1 MALASNS
8 SLLLVLALGGLGA
21 CQSATP
27 SVSTPTAHAAE
38 TIAEAEA
45 PAISIVNPVLPGDFP
60 DPSITKVG
68 DTYWATATSSNWGPA
83 FPLLQSTNLTDWQLV
98 GHVFPGEL
106 PTWADYYFWAP
117 EISQEGNKTYIYYTA
132 HQKGGNLAVGI
143 ASADRPEGPYTDHG
157 PLVGQPNGSIDGFPM
172 RDENG
177 QLYLI
182 WKEDGNSVQRPTPIW
197 AQRLNEEH
205 TALLGEKKE
214 LFRNTAPWEGN
225 LVEGVCM
232 IKRNEYFYAFYAGN
246 GCCGHN
252 CTYGIG
258 VARAKNLL
266 GPWEKYDKN
275 PVLTKNE
282 KWACPGHGTVFNRGK
297 RWYMLHH
304 AYDTGSFEFVGR
316 QGVISEFAWTASDW
330 PEFRSDGSVPPQAA
344 PALTARD
351 LRDEFDQPTLLP
363 TWQWPVEER
372 PTAVVRGGKLF
383 LTARPQHSGAVL
395 GQQTSTADY
404 TATTT
409 VLNPG
414 KLVAGT
420 LAGLAAHGDPENTL
434 ALTAG
439 NGKLQLWQLQKGK
452 SKTLSETKLPTS
464 AYAALTLRLQTQKGN
479 SFRFSWS
486 ADSGRSW
493 QNMPG
498 ISSPIDGTYL
508 PPWDR
513 GVRVGVLAKGPSS
526 AVVVFEN
533 FSLENQVITAQ
544 AAETRPG
551 GK

>member
-1 MALASNS
+1 MVFPLKNP
-8 SLLLVLALGGLGA
+8 LVLSLGLMLGA
-21 CQSATP
+21 CQSATT
-27 SVSTPTAHAAE
+27 SVSTPTATTAE
-38 TIAEAEA
+38 TVAEADV
-45 PAISIVNPVLPGDFP
+45 PALNIVNPVLAGDFP

-83 FPLLQSTNLTDWQLV
+83 FPLLQSTNLIDWKLV
-98 GHVFPGEL
+98 GHVFPKEL
-106 PTWADYYFWAP
+106 PAWADYYFWAP

-132 HQKGGNLAVGI
+132 HKKGGNLAVGI

-157 PLVGQPNGSIDGFPM
+157 PMVAQPDGSIDGFPM

-182 WKEDGNSVQRPTPIW
+182 WKEDGNSIQQPTPIW

-205 TALLGEKKE
+205 TALVGEKKE

-246 GCCGHN
+246 GCCGHT

-258 VARAKNLL
+258 VARSKSLL

-275 PVLTKNE
+275 PILTKNE

-304 AYDTGSFEFVGR
+304 AYDTNSFEFVGR
-316 QGVISEFAWTASDW
+316 QGVISEFTWTASDW
-330 PEFRSDGSVPPQAA
+330 PDFKNSNSIPTRSA
-344 PALTARD
+344 PVAPRAFN
-351 LRDEFDQPTLLP
+351 DEFDQPTLLP
-363 TWQWPVEER
+363 SWQWPIEER
-372 PTAVVRGGKLF
+372 PTVALQGGKL
-383 LTARPQHSGAVL
+383 LLRARPQHSGAVL
-395 GQQTSTADY
+395 GQHTLTAEY

-409 VLNPG
+409 LLSPA
-414 KLVAGT
+414 KLPAGTVAGI
-420 LAGLAAHGDPENTL
+420 AAHGDPENTL

-439 NGKLQLWQLQKGK
+439 SGKLQLWQLEKGK
-452 SKTLSETKLPTS
+452 QKTLSEVKLPAT
-464 AYAALTLRLQTQKGN
+464 AALTLRMQAQGGN
-479 SFRFSWS
+479 QFQFAWS
-486 ADSGRSW
+486 TDGGKTW
-493 QNMPG
+493 QNLPG
-498 ISSPIDGTYL
+498 LTAPVNGTYL

-513 GVRVGVLAKGPSS
+513 GVRAGVLAKGP
-526 AVVVFEN
+526 ATATAVFES
-533 FSLENQVITAQ
+533 FRLDSQLPVAQ
-544 AAETRPG
+544 AT

>member
-1 MALASNS
+1 MAQLLKS
-8 SLLLVLALGGLGA
+8 SPTLLLSLGLLLGA
-21 CQSATP
+21 CQSATT
-27 SVSTPTAHAAE
+27 SVSTPTATTAE
-38 TIAEAEA
+38 TIAEEEL

-68 DTYWATATSSNWGPA
+68 DTYWATATSSNWGPV
-83 FPLLQSTNLTDWQLV
+83 FPLLQSTNLTDWKLV

-106 PTWADYYFWAP
+106 PAWADYYFWAP

-132 HQKGGNLAVGI
+132 HKKGGNLAVGI

-157 PLVGQPNGSIDGFPM
+157 PMVAQPDGSIDGFPM

-182 WKEDGNSVQRPTPIW
+182 WKEDGNSVQQPTPIW

-205 TALLGEKKE
+205 TALVGEKKE

-246 GCCGHN
+246 GCCGHT
-252 CTYGIG
+252 CTYGMG
-258 VARAKNLL
+258 VARSKSLL
-266 GPWEKYDKN
+266 GPWEKYEKN
-275 PVLTKNE
+275 PILTKNE

-304 AYDTGSFEFVGR
+304 AYDTRSFEFVGR
-316 QGVISEFAWTASDW
+316 QGVISEFTWTANDW
-330 PEFRSDGSVPPQAA
+330 PDFKSGNSVPTQSA
-344 PALTARD
+344 PVAPRNLT
-351 LRDEFDQPTLLP
+351 DEFDQPTLLP
-363 TWQWPVEER
+363 SWQWPVEER
-372 PTAVVRGGKLF
+372 PTVALQGGKLL

-395 GQQTSTADY
+395 GQHTTTADY

-409 VLNPG
+409 LLNPS
-414 KLVAGT
+414 KLPAGT
-420 LAGLAAHGDPENTL
+420 IAGIAAHGDPENTL

-439 NGKLQLWQLQKGK
+439 SGKLQLWQLEKGK
-452 SKTLSETKLPTS
+452 QKTLSEAKLPTS
-464 AYAALTLRLQTQKGN
+464 SAVTLRLQAQNGN
-479 SFRFSWS
+479 LFRFTWS
-486 ADSGRSW
+486 TDGGKTW
-493 QNMPG
+493 QNLPG
-498 ISSPIDGTYL
+498 LTAPINGTYL

-513 GVRVGVLAKGPSS
+513 GVRAGILAKGPAS
-526 AVVVFEN
+526 ATAMFEN
-533 FSLENQVITAQ
+533 FRLDSQLPVAQ
-544 AAETRPG
+544 AT